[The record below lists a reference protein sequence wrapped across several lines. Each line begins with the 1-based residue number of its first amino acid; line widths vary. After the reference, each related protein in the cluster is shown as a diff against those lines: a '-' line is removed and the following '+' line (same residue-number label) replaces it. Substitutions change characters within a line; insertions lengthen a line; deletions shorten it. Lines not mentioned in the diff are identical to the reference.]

1 MDYRTRFVVKP
12 GAKFRLGNIDPA
24 CKGEH
29 ESHQDAAAE
38 IARHTASLTLLQNKL
53 YAANERSLPIVLQR
67 LDAAGK
73 GGAIR
78 HVLSGT
84 NPEGVNV
91 ARFRQPTNDELAH
104 DFLWRTHSHAPAKGE
119 IMIFNRSYYESVPR
133 CSGARHRAKVGLV
146 KTL

>member
-12 GAKFRLGNIDPA
+12 GAKVKLGNIDPA

-29 ESHQDAAAE
+29 ECQQDAAAE
-38 IARHTASLTLLQNKL
+38 IARHTASLALLQTKL
-53 YAANERSLPIVLQR
+53 YAENERSLLIVLQG

-73 GGAIR
+73 DRVIG

-91 ARFRQPTNDELAH
+91 ARCGSVR
-104 DFLWRTHSHAPAKGE
+104 RCHARNQHE
-119 IMIFNRSYYESVPR
+119 PR
-133 CSGARHRAKVGLV
+133 NPGTLFHQTTSGVATSRFPPFS
-146 KTL
+146 